1 MRLGDER
8 GGVMLEYGIVLSLV
22 SIGAVLALVRAG
34 VLLLQLF
41 RYQQALLLL
50 PFP

>member
-1 MRLGDER
+1 MCLGDQR

-22 SIGAVLALVRAG
+22 SVAAVLALIRAG